1 MFSVG
6 EQKLRSLI
14 HRLNFVR
21 ITDFYGNKLYDKIA
35 QVHQVNQYT
44 ERKKQKNIK
53 YKFKCICKSSCN
65 MQV

>member
-35 QVHQVNQYT
+35 QVHQVNQYR